1 MCFYW
6 VSELLYMGSTFPTNN
21 EFVSVK
27 KVSACVYLVD
37 LQFPNLLSL
46 APGIVIKLA
55 IHNQY
60 SEIHWQSALL
70 DCMQN

>member
-1 MCFYW
+1 M
-6 VSELLYMGSTFPTNN
+6 NN

-37 LQFPNLLSL
+37 LQFPNLPSL
-46 APGIVIKLA
+46 APGIGIKLA
-55 IHNQY
+55 IHNQD